1 MYLKIITPIVVL
13 LVALNSC
20 GGKEEK
26 KVKIKKYSV
35 DKINKIVGIARIEPA
50 AKISPIGSES
60 IGKIVQIHVS
70 EGQAIK
76 KGTLLLT
83 LDQGTET
90 AQIQQS
96 NARLT
101 TRQQRVKSLEAK
113 IEAIELKIS
122 LADIERKRDRRLAEA
137 QAGTQKAAFDSEN
150 VFKNLN
156 ADLLIAK
163 ADLAEAKSAI
173 TEIET
178 ERNYVM
184 ELLQKKY
191 IYAPSDGMILNWD
204 VKLGQAV
211 SAGSKIA
218 DFAPDG
224 DLIAITEVDELFA
237 MKVKKG
243 QRVQINIQGTN
254 EKLSSGTVIYCAP
267 FLSKKS
273 IFNDRADNL
282 EDRRVREVRV
292 HIDRPD
298 AVLIGSRVECI
309 ISL

>member
-1 MYLKIITPIVVL
+1 MYLKILTPIVL
-13 LVALNSC
+13 FVALNSC

-292 HIDRPD
+292 HIDRPE